1 MKRYILIIAL
11 IITAGLINNIYSQGK
26 KKADKDTEGWRYEIE
41 AVKEGTMN
49 TYLIK
54 VWSYSNYPEVAIEQ
68 AKKNAVHGIIFR
80 GISGNGGVQSKPPLT
95 SDTNLEQEKASFFES
110 FFSEGGKYM
119 KFVNLTNDGSVAA
132 GDRLKIDKNTYKIG
146 VLVSVNVGALRKDL
160 EEAGIIRKLTSGF

>member
-1 MKRYILIIAL
+1 MKRYVITIAL
-11 IITAGLINNIYSQGK
+11 IVVAGLVNNTYSQGK
-26 KKADKDTEGWRYEIE
+26 KKADKDTESWRYEIE

-80 GISGNGGVQSKPPLT
+80 GISGAAGVQSKPPLT
-95 SDTNLEQEKASFFES
+95 SDTNLEQEKASFFEA

-119 KFVNLTNDGSVAA
+119 KFVNLSNDGAVAA

-146 VLVSVNVGALRKDL
+146 VLVSVNVGTLRKDL
-160 EEAGIIRKLTSGF
+160 EEAGIIRKLNSGF

>member
-1 MKRYILIIAL
+1 MKRYILTIVL
-11 IITAGLINNIYSQGK
+11 IIMSGFVSNSYSQAK
-26 KKADKDTEGWRYEIE
+26 KKADQDTESWRYEIE

-54 VWSYSNYPEVAIEQ
+54 VWSYSNQPEVAIEQ
-68 AKKNAVHGIIFR
+68 AKKNAVHGVIFR
-80 GISGNGGVQSKPPLT
+80 GISGVAGVQSKPPLT
-95 SDTNLEQEKASFFES
+95 SDTNLEQEQAGFFDS

-132 GDRLKIDKNTYKIG
+132 GDRLKIDRNTYKIG
-146 VLVSVNVGALRKDL
+146 VLVSVNVGTLRKDL